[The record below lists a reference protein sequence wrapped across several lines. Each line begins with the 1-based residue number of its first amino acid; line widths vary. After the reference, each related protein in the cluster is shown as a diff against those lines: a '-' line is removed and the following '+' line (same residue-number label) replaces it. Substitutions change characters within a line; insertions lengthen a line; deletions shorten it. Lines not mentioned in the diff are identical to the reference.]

1 MDKIDYLLEL
11 INNKT
16 SLKNITGDNKKTYK
30 YIITGIF
37 INIINGKDHEYF
49 QKDLYSKAEYLLRG
63 SKRGGKITG
72 EGLYIF
78 TKEVKKSMKENFFLD
93 IDNPEST
100 TKIISFFR
108 QKLNELKKGKTLFQV
123 VEISEILDIESFM
136 RRKGTPYIHKHQWLD
151 FSIEN
156 GLIHTT
162 PVLILLGD
170 LKIHWNNFIELTS
183 QYIDLN
189 NKLVPRIS
197 QQEFDS
203 IHEIREIR
211 HSYSGLY
218 RTMIFT
224 AVTFVEAYLFE
235 VFVNIKEVYPEH
247 KEKHKALLNDTT
259 ITDKEII
266 KNVIYKI
273 FPQIKSKVNKHFE
286 TYKEILNYRDRY
298 VHASI
303 IKEDHSNISKLQY
316 LLDYDAFT
324 VRKYL
329 TACINL
335 VKGIDDSL
343 PEAIQSLYWWDRL
356 ETPDFISNEKISLLS
371 TIIKR
376 KKLADYGI

>member
-1 MDKIDYLLEL
+1 MKKVEYLLEL

-16 SLKNITGDNKKTYK
+16 SLKQITGDNKKTYK
-30 YIITGIF
+30 YLITGIF
-37 INIINGKDHEYF
+37 INIINGNDHEYF
-49 QKDLYSKAEYLLRG
+49 QKDIYSKAEYLLQE
-63 SKRGGKITG
+63 SKKGGKITS
-72 EGLYIF
+72 EGLYLF
-78 TKEVKKSMKENFFLD
+78 TKEVKKSMRENFFLD
-93 IDNPEST
+93 IDNPETT
-100 TKIISFFR
+100 TKVISFFR

-136 RRKGTPYIHKHQWLD
+136 GRRGTPYIHKHQWLD
-151 FSIEN
+151 FSLEN

-162 PVLILLGD
+162 PVFILLGD
-170 LKIHWNNFIELTS
+170 LKIHWNNFIDLTS
-183 QYIDLN
+183 QYKDLQK
-189 NKLVPRIS
+189 KLVPRIS
-197 QQEFDS
+197 QQEFDA

-235 VFVNIKEVYPEH
+235 VFVNIKEVYPEL
-247 KEKHKALLNDTT
+247 KEVHKALINETT
-259 ITDKEII
+259 ITDEEII

-273 FPQIKSKVNKHFE
+273 YPQIKPKVNKHFK
-286 TYKEILNYRDRY
+286 TYKEILNYRNRY

-303 IKEDHSNISKLQY
+303 IKEEHSNISKLQY
-316 LLDYDAFT
+316 LLDYDAIT

-335 VKGIDDSL
+335 VKGIDDHL
-343 PEAIQSLYWWDRL
+343 PEQIQSLYWWDRL
-356 ETPDFISNEKISLLS
+356 ETPDFISNDKISLLS

-376 KKLADYGI
+376 KELADYGI